1 MMTDDALTLQSRRFL
16 AAYLNVKYN
25 LPVSVHPR
33 GICIS
38 ESDYSALRAAVLSD
52 PNNSA
57 VGRGYQLKSQPF
69 IITPDW
75 AHEPFTVATLR
86 LRATIRAGLR
96 KVRRAAR
103 GRSC

>member
-1 MMTDDALTLQSRRFL
+1 MNQDQRETYNTRRRL
-16 AAYLNVKYN
+16 ASVIISKYN
-25 LPVSVHPR
+25 LPASVHPR

-38 ESDYSALRAAVLSD
+38 ENDYSALRAAVLSD
-52 PNNSA
+52 PMNGEAARFVLLGSE
-57 VGRGYQLKSQPF
+57 PF
-69 IITPDW
+69 IITHDW